1 MKNRWKHI
9 FIPVLTM
16 ALCLSLAACGNS
28 DNVAGDDWR
37 TTGMVVGSGTITH
50 DGESVDVLVTVSESS
65 AAFYRDLPEQ
75 VLFDSVSFPM
85 NIPDAEQAFNAISFD
100 DMDDDGESDVLVSFI
115 HENADATELIWIWDP
130 VERYVFREDLSTVAI
145 SGGDLSGDDL
155 SEYVG
160 LWEYQGENLWLRIRD
175 DATWEFVNDQDEV
188 IEYGTLWV
196 DEYGITLHFDGSGD
210 TLQLD
215 RTVSGDLIDS
225 VNGGT
230 LLPVEGIQSQEPYF
244 TRNGIEINAA
254 VEMGT
259 FPLEDGVCSY
269 SGLGDGYNTDDC
281 YWEITKTGDYTHDGI
296 RELHFDA
303 ICYIPEDSIP
313 YFDQQYTTVTSSELY
328 DFYTGMWLTTS
339 TAYGNSQRGDNYY
352 LHTIS
357 WQGNSYLIEFAYST
371 DWQYNVGDWAQVLT
385 KSYAVYLPE
394 DYDGLVFAAE
404 AQPDNYKD
412 SAKRMQL
419 DSISP
424 EAALM
429 DIDTVDPYRSLYF
442 SLCY

>member
-16 ALCLSLAACGNS
+16 AFCLSLAACGNS

-115 HENADATELIWIWDP
+115 HENGDATELIWIWDP
-130 VERYVFREDLSTVAI
+130 VERYVFREDLSTVA
-145 SGGDLSGDDL
+145 LSGDDL

-160 LWEYQGENLWLRIRD
+160 LWEYQGENLWLRIRE

>member
-115 HENADATELIWIWDP
+115 HENGDATELIWIWDP

-160 LWEYQGENLWLRIRD
+160 LWKYQGENLWLRIRD